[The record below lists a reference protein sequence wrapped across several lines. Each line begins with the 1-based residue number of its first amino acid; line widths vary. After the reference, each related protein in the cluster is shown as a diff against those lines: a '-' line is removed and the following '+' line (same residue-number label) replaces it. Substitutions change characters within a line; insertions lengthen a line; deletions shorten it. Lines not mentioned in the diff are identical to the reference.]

1 MAGVG
6 RLFSGGV
13 PPLRR
18 FKKKVKDYI
27 ENRREHRVLLVD
39 YYLYYLK
46 DPLRDASAIRGEV
59 ISLSRSGILFEGI
72 DTFALGHDL
81 ALKLQIPYRNEFV
94 RATGKVI
101 RIEKGEHSPKVRVAV
116 TYTKILNGP
125 KELLFDT
132 LVRLLTE
139 EKGEDD

>member
-1 MAGVG
+1 MMGFFC
-6 RLFSGGV
+6 LFSGAS
-13 PPLRR
+13 PRH
-18 FKKKVKDYI
+18 FKRKVKDYT
-27 ENRREHRVLLVD
+27 ERRREHRVLLVD

-59 ISLSRSGILFEGI
+59 ISLSKRGALFEGM
-72 DTFALGHDL
+72 DNFSLGQDL

-94 RATGKVI
+94 RATGKVL
-101 RIEKGEHSPKVRVAV
+101 RIEKEESSPKVRVAMS
-116 TYTKILNGP
+116 YTKILNGP